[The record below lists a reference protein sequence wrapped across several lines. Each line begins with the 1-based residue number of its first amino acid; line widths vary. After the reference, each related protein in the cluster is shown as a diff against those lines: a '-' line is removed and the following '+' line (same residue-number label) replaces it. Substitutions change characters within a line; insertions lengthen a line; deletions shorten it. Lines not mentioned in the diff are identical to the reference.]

1 MFFTKIDSF
10 IAQNINFVGKHP
22 QIMKV
27 LLIFL
32 VNIKLFC
39 FGIKRI
45 FGKQIL
51 CVFIFSYL
59 FRHDFE
65 KKGIRLK
72 KFFGLLGNFAC
83 CFALCFKLSTRCI
96 FTRFLRRETERVHSS
111 CFFCYWCLLGK
122 YHSCMKGRRHSAT
135 GCLQRSR
142 HGSSFFLFSLLT
154 FTQFRSFNCFCFC
167 VCVSVIALIFIT
179 LKLCQKC
186 VVKCLKK
193 QARVLFTFL
202 GRRACDKNRYSFRER
217 ALAFEAQQSSLKS
230 LEKTTQR
237 YFLDSLI
244 SA

>member
-1 MFFTKIDSF
+1 VPQKTGTGSVYFSQQAGVWQKPLASERAHALLTEAQQSSKKLGKNAKTLLNLKCFLTKTDSF
-10 IAQNINFVGKHP
+10 IAQNINFVWKHP
-22 QIMKV
+22 QIIKV

-32 VNIKLFC
+32 VNVQLFC

-45 FGKQIL
+45 FGKKSSVCSYFLTYLNMIL
-51 CVFIFSYL
+51 K
-59 FRHDFE
+59 

-154 FTQFRSFNCFCFC
+154 FTQ
-167 VCVSVIALIFIT
+167 LINF
-179 LKLCQKC
+179 
-186 VVKCLKK
+186 
-193 QARVLFTFL
+193 VLV
-202 GRRACDKNRYSFRER
+202 
-217 ALAFEAQQSSLKS
+217 
-230 LEKTTQR
+230 
-237 YFLDSLI
+237 
-244 SA
+244 